1 MILKAEIINIGDELL
16 IGQVINTNAAWMAE
30 QLSLAGIAVVRIT
43 AIPDCR
49 KDITAALDEAFLRAE
64 LVLLTGGLGPTKDD
78 ITKHSLCEYFNA
90 GLVLHEASLRNVE
103 KLFAGRGLPLLE
115 VNRRQAEVPDNCLVI
130 LNENGTAPGMWFE
143 HEDHICISLPGVPY
157 EMQAMML
164 DHVLPALASKR
175 NGQYIIHRK
184 VNTQGMGESML
195 AETISGWE
203 DNLPPHIRLAYLPQP
218 GIVRLRLSG
227 TGTDEEVLGREM
239 DKQVKALHAV
249 IPDLIYGYDEET
261 LEEVAGRLLKER
273 NCTLATAESCTGG
286 YIAHLITSVPGSSA
300 YYKGSVIA
308 YSNHIK
314 QEMLGV
320 KEETLRLHGA
330 VSKAC
335 VLEMAA
341 GARDKFGTDY
351 AIAISGIAG
360 PDGGTTEKP
369 VGTIWIALAGPERV
383 FSQKYNFGISRQ
395 RNIRLAAVHTLNRL
409 RLMIKAFKFN

>member
-16 IGQVINTNAAWMAE
+16 IGQVINTNAAWMAD
-30 QLSLAGIAVVRIT
+30 QLSLAGIAVGRIT

-49 KDITAALDEAFLRAE
+49 EDISAALDEAFSRAE

-78 ITKHSLCEYFNA
+78 ITKHSLCEYFDA
-90 GLVLHEASLRNVE
+90 RLVLHEASLRNVE
-103 KLFAGRGLPLLE
+103 MLFAGRGLPLLE
-115 VNRRQAEVPDNCLVI
+115 VNRRQAEVPDNCKVI
-130 LNENGTAPGMWFE
+130 LNDNGTAPGMWFE
-143 HEDHICISLPGVPY
+143 RENHICISLPGVPY

-164 DHVLPALASKR
+164 DHVLPGLAGRR

-227 TGTDEEVLGREM
+227 TGTDEQLLSKEM
-239 DKQVKALHAV
+239 DEQVKALHAV

-273 NCTLATAESCTGG
+273 NSTLATAESCTGG

-300 YYKGSVIA
+300 YYKGSIIA
-308 YSNHIK
+308 YSNEVK
-314 QEMLGV
+314 LELPGL
-320 KEETLRLHGA
+320 KEETLSLHGA
-330 VSKAC
+330 VSREC

-341 GARDKFGTDY
+341 GARKKFSTDY
-351 AIAISGIAG
+351 AIAVSGIAG
-360 PDGGTTEKP
+360 PGGGTAEKP
-369 VGTIWIALAGPERV
+369 VGTVWIAIAGPERV

-395 RNIRLAAVHTLNRL
+395 RNIRLAAVHALNRL
-409 RLMIKAFKFN
+409 RLMMIA